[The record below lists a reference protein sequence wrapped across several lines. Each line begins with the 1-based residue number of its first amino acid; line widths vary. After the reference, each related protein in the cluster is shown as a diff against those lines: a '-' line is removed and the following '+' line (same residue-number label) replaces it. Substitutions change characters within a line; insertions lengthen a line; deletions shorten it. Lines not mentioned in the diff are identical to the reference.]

1 MDGNRAAGQIYGLFN
16 YCQYKIGM
24 PKGVVSKK
32 KKKKGHPVIRS
43 GFGVIHRPK
52 NAKISANTQVLTFFF
67 FLETP
72 LWVCRIF
79 DQKVGT
85 SPEKAGRMVTL
96 STGGISI

>member
-1 MDGNRAAGQIYGLFN
+1 MDGNLAPGEIYGLFN
-16 YCQYKIGM
+16 YCQYKIGT

-32 KKKKGHPVIRS
+32 KKKGHLLIRS
-43 GFGVIHRPK
+43 GFGVIQRPK
-52 NAKISANTQVLTFFF
+52 NAKISAITHVLTFFF
-67 FLETP
+67 FFWRPP

-96 STGGISI
+96 SIGGISI

>member
-1 MDGNRAAGQIYGLFN
+1 MATLHQAKFMGFSTIVNTKSAR
-16 YCQYKIGM
+16 
-24 PKGVVSKK
+24 PKGWSP
-32 KKKKGHPVIRS
+32 KKGLISIRS

-52 NAKISANTQVLTFFF
+52 HAKISAITQVLTFFF
-67 FLETP
+67 FLETT

-96 STGGISI
+96 SIGGISI

>member
-1 MDGNRAAGQIYGLFN
+1 MDGSLAPGQIYGLFN
-16 YCQYKIGM
+16 YCQYKIGT

-32 KKKKGHPVIRS
+32 KKKGHHLMRS

-52 NAKISANTQVLTFFF
+52 NAQMSASADLFFF
-67 FLETP
+67 FFGDHP
-72 LWVCRIF
+72 FGFCRIF

-96 STGGISI
+96 SIGGGISI